1 MAFGL
6 DHIIVND
13 IDATTNPGRS
23 LSSQALVKGKTVLV
37 AEAGRSG
44 VVAPSDLTALVDGSL
59 NVLGELKMLPRKVT
73 PVKNPIWLNGS
84 APRITAK
91 APGVFMAA
99 VPRDTR
105 VKKGQ
110 ILGHTTDYLGRPT
123 GDVVS
128 EIDGLVTFIR
138 GVPSMWTGA
147 TLANVL
153 PVMTKPEPWK
163 APK

>member
-13 IDATTNPGRS
+13 IDAASNPGRS
-23 LSSQALVKGKTVLV
+23 LSSQALVKGKTVL
-37 AEAGRSG
+37 
-44 VVAPSDLTALVDGSL
+44 
-59 NVLGELKMLPRKVT
+59 GELKMIPRSVVR
-73 PVKNPIWLNGS
+73 VKNPVWLNGA

-91 APGVFMAA
+91 QPGVFLAA
-99 VPRDTR
+99 VARDTR
-105 VKKGQ
+105 VTKGQ
-110 ILGHTTDYLGRPT
+110 VLGHTTDFLGRPT

-147 TLANVL
+147 TLATVL
-153 PVMTKPEPWK
+153 PVMAKPEPWK
-163 APK
+163 APQ